1 MPTDLFLIGKIKQNN
16 CENSL
21 KELIDRH
28 SRLCFDIYHKYL
40 PAIKASGMFPD
51 DAINEK
57 DYIIYKSAISFNPE
71 KKTKFSTWLGNQ
83 IRYNCLNKINKSK
96 PHMLLEDEESE
107 FLIEK
112 NDKPN
117 LAEIKEYIINILD
130 QLKDERIRR
139 IFEIRYFSGTRK
151 CVTWEKIGLRLK
163 MSSQT
168 AINLHNRGKKILLKK
183 MTSKR
188 TFRAD
193 FI

>member
-1 MPTDLFLIGKIKQNN
+1 MPTDLSLIRNIKSNN
-16 CENSL
+16 CESSL

-83 IRYNCLNKINKSK
+83 IRYNCLNKINKSR
-96 PHMLLEDEESE
+96 PHMLLEDEESD
-107 FLIEK
+107 FLMEK
-112 NDKPN
+112 NDQPDF
-117 LAEIKEYIINILD
+117 LEMKEYVLNILS
-130 QLKDERIRR
+130 QLKDERIKK

-151 CVTWEKIGLRLK
+151 CVTWEKIGRN
-163 MSSQT
+163 MNVSSQT
-168 AINLHNRGKKILLKK
+168 AINLHNKGKKILVRK
-183 MTSKR
+183 MKSKR

>member
-1 MPTDLFLIGKIKQNN
+1 
-16 CENSL
+16 
-21 KELIDRH
+21 
-28 SRLCFDIYHKYL
+28 
-40 PAIKASGMFPD
+40 MFPD

-83 IRYNCLNKINKSK
+83 IRYNCLNKINKSR
-96 PHMLLEDEESE
+96 PHMLLEDEESD

-112 NDKPN
+112 NDGPN
-117 LAEIKEYIINILD
+117 FAEIKEYVINILD
-130 QLKDERIRR
+130 QLKDERIKE

-151 CVTWEKIGLRLK
+151 CVTWEKVGQRLEI
-163 MSSQT
+163 SSQT

-188 TFRAD
+188 TFRND